1 MKIKKFHGNITILTL
16 FILLSCALMW
26 VLAALYMKNFIRYSD
41 EITSYEKT
49 SYLAKAWTELW
60 LAIVWS
66 REVGLVYSID
76 SWNLINWNFE
86 CPFPVDEWETCPVE
100 SKFSLS
106 IDWLW
111 DSYQGCSSTDLRDI
125 KPWLSA
131 IIPLFRDKWEISSIS
146 NALVAPDESWIWKRT
161 LSKLAQQWNW
171 SDQWNY
177 WVVWMYDTEKEK
189 NLLYIDKWK
198 NTEADID
205 SIDHNPTSPSV
216 IGRNAYFIAANPKRP
231 NDPNNTSEI
240 QSLTQRTC
248 ISDSNWWK
256 IAQETVK
263 IVSIWYYNN
272 RQLWTETLTTK
283 SLPSFLQWDN
293 YIY

>member
-1 MKIKKFHGNITILTL
+1 MKIKRFHGNVTILTL
-16 FILLSCALMW
+16 FILVSCALMW
-26 VLAALYMKNFIRYSD
+26 VLAALYMKNFVRYSD

-49 SYLAKAWTELW
+49 NYLAKAGTELG

-86 CPFPVDEWETCPVE
+86 CPYPVKEWEECPVD
-100 SKFSLS
+100 SKFSLA

-111 DSYQGCSSTDLRDI
+111 NSYQNCSEEWKKEI

-131 IIPLFRDKWEISSIS
+131 IIPLFKDPSNIWSVSQALIKPEDTIKRDLSSIT
-146 NALVAPDESWIWKRT
+146 AD
-161 LSKLAQQWNW
+161 WNW
-171 SDQWNY
+171 NWNY
-177 WVVWMYDTEKEK
+177 WIVWMEGENT
-189 NLLYIDKWK
+189 LHIDRRQGSVSSAK
-198 NTEADID
+198 DM
-205 SIDHNPTSPSV
+205 NPV
-216 IGRNAYFIAANPKRP
+216 ENAMWRNAYYIAANPS
-231 NDPNNTSEI
+231 TTESHSICI
-240 QSLTQRTC
+240 Q
-248 ISDSNWWK
+248 WWD

-283 SLPSFLQWDN
+283 ALPSFLQWDN

>member
-26 VLAALYMKNFIRYSD
+26 VLVALYMKNFIRYSD

-66 REVGLVYSID
+66 REIGLVYSID

-86 CPFPVDEWETCPVE
+86 CPFPVDEWKTCPVE
-100 SKFSLS
+100 SKFSIE

-111 DSYQGCSSTDLRDI
+111 NSYQNCSTEGLKEI

-131 IIPLFRDKWEISSIS
+131 IIPLYKDPSNISSVS
-146 NALVAPDESWIWKRT
+146 NALIKPDESLLIKRDLEWITAAGTNGDK
-161 LSKLAQQWNW
+161 
-171 SDQWNY
+171 WNY
-177 WVVWMYDTEKEK
+177 WVVWMNWENT
-189 NLLYIDKWK
+189 LYISNWQGSISNIKDKKPIKADVDKWR
-198 NTEADID
+198 
-205 SIDHNPTSPSV
+205 NP
-216 IGRNAYFIAANPKRP
+216 YFIVANPLTWESQ
-231 NDPNNTSEI
+231 NICI
-240 QSLTQRTC
+240 Q
-248 ISDSNWWK
+248 WWD

-283 SLPSFLQWDN
+283 ALPSFLQWDN